1 MWQVMRSLVAP
12 PRVGCVL
19 ILAAITGGIDCA
31 RAQSIAREV
40 GRAYVRD
47 GSALLYSETHWRYRE
62 QGIGRRLVVYR
73 CPDGSAFAR
82 KTVLDRPSV
91 TAPDFEFVD
100 ARNGYREGVRSRD
113 GRREV
118 FVQAAGRVAERS
130 RPLPVRA
137 DGIIDA
143 GFDAGVRQHWSA
155 LGSGGMRLWFLIPE
169 RFDYAPLRLLASDEH
184 DGEGRDVR
192 HLRMTL
198 DRWFGFVA
206 PSIELS
212 YASSDQRLLEF
223 AGPGTVR
230 DDRGRS
236 REVRIVF
243 ADAATTVD
251 AQALQREAA
260 LPLSGRC
267 RI

>member
-1 MWQVMRSLVAP
+1 MRQIMRSLDVPA
-12 PRVGCVL
+12 RLGWLL
-19 ILAAITGGIDCA
+19 ILAAVAGGIDCA
-31 RAQSIAREV
+31 RAESIAREV
-40 GRAYVRD
+40 ARAYTRD

-62 QGIGRRLVVYR
+62 QGFGRRLVVYR

-82 KTVLDRPSV
+82 KTVLDRPSA

-100 ARNGYREGVRSRD
+100 ARSGYREGVRSRD

-118 FVQAAGRVAERS
+118 FVQASASAAERS
-130 RPLPVRA
+130 RPLPVRV

-155 LGSGGMRLWFLIPE
+155 LGSEGMRLWFLIPE
-169 RFDYAPLRLLASDEH
+169 RFDYVPLRLLASD
-184 DGEGRDVR
+184 GEERGVR

-212 YASSDQRLLEF
+212 YAASDQRLIEF

-243 ADAATTVD
+243 ADAASPVD